1 MKEQR
6 EKDMKERV
14 EEVDLYSRIS
24 KELQGKNE
32 DLTNQVSDKES
43 QLVDTNER
51 ASSLMVANMKKV
63 SNWNT
68 IIYRELLCFTDKR

>member
-63 SNWNT
+63 SNCNT
-68 IIYRELLCFTDKR
+68 TLYRELLCFTDKR

>member
-63 SNWNT
+63 SNSNT